1 LKIKATC
8 VVSGETVIPGETEGS
23 LFLLLPELTMQE
35 GSRIP
40 LVTAFLG
47 GGCPYFAN
55 KEGSQ

>member
-1 LKIKATC
+1 MVT
-8 VVSGETVIPGETEGS
+8 GEAEGS

-47 GGCPYFAN
+47 GLCPYFAN